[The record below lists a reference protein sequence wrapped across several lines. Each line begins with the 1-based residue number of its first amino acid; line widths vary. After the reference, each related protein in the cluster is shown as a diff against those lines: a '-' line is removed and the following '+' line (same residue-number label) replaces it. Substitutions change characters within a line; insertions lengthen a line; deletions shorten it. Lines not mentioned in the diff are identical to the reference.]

1 MSDMR
6 ASSPAVQVPPKIE
19 AIDILTIL
27 LRRKKAVLGIPT
39 VVAFCVAVASIF
51 IPNSYKAN
59 TRILPPQQAQ
69 SGAAALM
76 AQLGGVAGAAASA
89 AGVKNPNDLYL
100 GMLKSRTI
108 ADRLI
113 ERFDL
118 KHVYDV
124 EYFESARKKLD
135 GNTTISS
142 GKDGLINIEV
152 EDNDPKRVTKMADA
166 YAEELLRLTKVLAV
180 TEAAQRRLFFER
192 QLQIAKDNL
201 AQAEVSLK
209 GALDKNGVVSVDSQS
224 RAIVETVARLRAQ
237 IAAKEIQLNSMQAF
251 VTPNNQE
258 YKRVNQELQ
267 SMRAE
272 LARQE
277 NGSGDSLENGSS
289 GDQNGLKNIK
299 ILRDVKYYQML
310 YEMLAKQYEIA
321 RLDESKD
328 ASIIQV
334 LDKAQEPE
342 RKFKPRRAIITIL
355 AGFLTFILTVFWVL
369 STELLAIARVDPER
383 ARKLDAFRD
392 ALSFRRS

>member
-1 MSDMR
+1 MR